1 MRRLP
6 LAQSFLYL
14 AIGLGW
20 SLPFLI
26 APHTYPVP
34 TFYSETAAAIVW
46 SLAALVILGTT
57 WRSSSSL
64 PVAALAPAGLALVL
78 LLQLVI
84 APPLNPI
91 LSFAA
96 IIALLA
102 ACGIAGLAARCGDM
116 PGFVKAIAIGAIIG
130 GLLTV
135 AIELLQL
142 FKVQL
147 PMLTQWMSFAP
158 EGPGRRMWGNLNQP
172 NHVAS
177 YLAMGL
183 AACMFLLYRL
193 ERWRWVPAVIALPF
207 LVGMA
212 LTFSRTAWIHIAV
225 VGVLA
230 SLLQKS
236 DRGGPRGW
244 AAAVIPLVALMICYQ
259 LCNTLIAYA
268 NEMLYLGLPT
278 SLGERMEHGVS
289 DRTPLWKHAW
299 HIFLAHPLVGGG
311 WGDYAYNQYV
321 QTDVLGD
328 VVMSMNAHNI
338 VLDLLA
344 KVGVVGFLAVVLPC
358 LGLPV
363 AAWRRKLTPEYAF
376 FYAVIL
382 ILGAHSMLEYPLHY
396 LYFLFPCAFAA
407 GWIDDRVLPKPSPK
421 MAWTLTTTFTVVGVA
436 LLVKLWPDYKIVERL
451 YYSQGD
457 YRVTLQTYERNPVT
471 LLSPYATLAIAMNM
485 AVSQDMAP
493 IVAGVERQAV
503 QLYPGPGTVQ
513 RYAVALAFQGKIADA
528 VTQMRRLRHQYWTD
542 YAAQT
547 GFVQSACS
555 GKLDGLEPFCSRLK
569 SEGLLLGGK

>member
-1 MRRLP
+1 MRRLS
-6 LAQSFLYL
+6 LAQPLLYL
-14 AIGLGW
+14 TVGVGW
-20 SLPFLI
+20 SVPFLV
-26 APHTYPVP
+26 APHTYPIP
-34 TFYSETAAAIVW
+34 TFFSETAAAIAW
-46 SLAALVILGTT
+46 SLAALVILAIS
-57 WRSSSSL
+57 WRSSCGL
-64 PVAALAPAGLALVL
+64 PAVALAPAGLALVL
-78 LLQLVI
+78 LLQLAI

-102 ACGIAGLAARCGDM
+102 ACGVVGLAGRCRDM
-116 PGFVKAIAIGAIIG
+116 PGVVEAIAIGVIVG

-193 ERWRWVPAVIALPF
+193 ERWKWVPAVIVLPL

-225 VGVLA
+225 VSALA
-230 SLLQKS
+230 GLLQKGER
-236 DRGGPRGW
+236 RGVRAW
-244 AAAVIPLVALMICYQ
+244 AAAVLPFVVLMICYQ
-259 LCNTLIAYA
+259 LCNTLIAYT
-268 NEMLYLGLPT
+268 NEILHLGLPT

-289 DRTPLWKHAW
+289 DRTPLWNHAW
-299 HIFLAHPLVGGG
+299 HIFLAHPLIGGG

-338 VLDLLA
+338 VLDILA
-344 KVGVVGFLAVVLPC
+344 KVGLVGLLAVALPC
-358 LGLPV
+358 LGLLL
-363 AAWRRKLTPEYAF
+363 AAWRRRLTPEYAF

-382 ILGAHSMLEYPLHY
+382 ILAAHSMLEYPLQY
-396 LYFLFPCAFAA
+396 LYFLFPCAFAV
-407 GWIDDRVLPKPSPK
+407 GWIDGRILRKPSPK
-421 MAWTLTTTFTVVGVA
+421 MVWTLMTVFTVCSAA
-436 LLVKLWPDYKIVERL
+436 LLIKLWPDYKVVERL

-457 YRVTLQTYERNPVT
+457 YRSTLQAYEKNPVT

-485 AVSQDMAP
+485 AVSQEMAP
-493 IVAGVERQAV
+493 IVAGIERQAV

-513 RYAVALAFQGKIADA
+513 RYAVALAFQGKIDDA
-528 VTQMRRLRHQYWTD
+528 VTQMRRLRHQYPTD
-542 YAAQT
+542 YASQT
-547 GFVQSACS
+547 AFVQSACS
-555 GKLDGLEPFCSRLK
+555 GKLDGLKPFCSRLK
-569 SEGLLLGGK
+569 SEGMLADRK